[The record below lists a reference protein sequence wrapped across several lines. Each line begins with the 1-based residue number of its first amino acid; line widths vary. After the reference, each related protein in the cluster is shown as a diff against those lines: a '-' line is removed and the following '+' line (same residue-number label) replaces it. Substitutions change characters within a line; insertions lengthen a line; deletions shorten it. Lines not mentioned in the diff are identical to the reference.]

1 MGLERYLAYEE
12 LSKEKLQNHLND
24 RNKKIDLGFE
34 MTLAYEIKHKDP
46 AIKINGDTV
55 INPCELFTLV
65 SLPGA
70 GKTNI
75 SEVIITC
82 HIAASNEIELPDNFG
97 IEVFPRGKKCL
108 LIDTERPYDDNRVS
122 LGRICKRLN
131 IKTNSHLVVND
142 KLKDLTFR
150 VFTELHELA
159 ERKAALAKL
168 ISSGEYE
175 FVILDGV
182 LDFVPGLNEEVE
194 VKETILWLRAL
205 ATKWD
210 LSIITTIHPNKG
222 TDTIAGHLGGYLYR
236 YSRAC
241 LLIKSNEN
249 DKSVRELTPC
259 FPQGKLSHCDI
270 ANFETVYFSWD
281 REQMLM
287 TSTTEPDEIK
297 TPNYKGDIIRQV
309 MNEFI
314 INGKPKVLASEAKAR
329 YCEIVR
335 ITENTAKKH
344 FQSAVSDG
352 LLKSTGSTRSIK
364 YILNEEDD
372 VPF

>member
-46 AIKINGDTV
+46 AIKIKGDTV

-194 VKETILWLRAL
+194 VGVH
-205 ATKWD
+205 
-210 LSIITTIHPNKG
+210 IT
-222 TDTIAGHLGGYLYR
+222 L
-236 YSRAC
+236 
-241 LLIKSNEN
+241 
-249 DKSVRELTPC
+249 
-259 FPQGKLSHCDI
+259 
-270 ANFETVYFSWD
+270 
-281 REQMLM
+281 
-287 TSTTEPDEIK
+287 
-297 TPNYKGDIIRQV
+297 KGDAEGLKTAGAILLHPTMEIQV
-309 MNEFI
+309 RCKVSDIVDHFDYEI
-314 INGKPKVLASEAKAR
+314 ASLDVDGVRHASDITLPPQYILVSDPKAVVAAIHIQKKEEEAEAVVVEGEGEGPEVVAEGKEGAEPASAED
-329 YCEIVR
+329 
-335 ITENTAKKH
+335 AKKK
-344 FQSAVSDG
+344 D
-352 LLKSTGSTRSIK
+352 
-364 YILNEEDD
+364 
-372 VPF
+372 